1 VFKYDVKNEC
11 RRVHR
16 SCSPELSGRA
26 VMLSGVEAGVET
38 HPFYSAP
45 SLAYFARV
53 AWLRRP
59 KSYEASATLPRGENI
74 RIWKKIINI
83 VYLLW
88 GRAFIPICQV
98 ERSRD
103 PVEVESRPRPR
114 VGEWM
119 RNDFYHFLNPGQ
131 QLALV
136 LPPKNNL
143 LRIALW
149 TKNIRIWPYCND

>member
-1 VFKYDVKNEC
+1 VFKIRCKKWKSKSALNVLHWAV
-11 RRVHR
+11 R
-16 SCSPELSGRA
+16 LSA
-26 VMLSGVEAGVET
+26 VEARRGAVVT

-45 SLAYFARV
+45 SLAYFAIV

-59 KSYEASATLPRGENI
+59 KSYEASATLPGGENI